1 MSVGLLTKTGFSITV
16 VPIILFRET
25 PVTIIGDGSELREA
39 PMDAK
44 TEFSIA
50 GDGLLGSTID
60 LCLEDG
66 MALLARPA

>member
-1 MSVGLLTKTGFSITV
+1 
-16 VPIILFRET
+16 
-25 PVTIIGDGSELREA
+25 
-39 PMDAK
+39 MDAK

-50 GDGLLGSTID
+50 GDGLLGSTTD